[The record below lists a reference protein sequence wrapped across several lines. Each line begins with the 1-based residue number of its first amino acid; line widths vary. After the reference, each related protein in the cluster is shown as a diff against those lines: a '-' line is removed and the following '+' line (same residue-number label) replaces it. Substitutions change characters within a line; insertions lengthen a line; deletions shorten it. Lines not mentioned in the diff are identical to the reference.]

1 MTVFEINGHFVR
13 MAWRRKNNEHV
24 AGLYVPIEYRG
35 YGKGKNMMIGV
46 DCLLGS
52 QVTIDYRVILGS
64 ENSLRSVKLYHF
76 PPESLL
82 PSHQGA
88 SFIPTRKLLPF
99 PREYSCQTGSFLHS
113 HQESQTPSIGDLQ
126 TNYFSK
132 ILDFSKISRYIK
144 KILGINYRNW

>member
-13 MAWRRKNNEHV
+13 MAWRRKNSEHV

-52 QVTIDYRVILGS
+52 ILGS

-99 PREYSCQTGSFLHS
+99 PPGIFLPNGKLPSFPPGKSNPLYRGSPNKLFFENIRFLKNFPV
-113 HQESQTPSIGDLQ
+113 HQK
-126 TNYFSK
+126 N
-132 ILDFSKISRYIK
+132 SRYKLPKLVI
-144 KILGINYRNW
+144 YM